1 MPREYRYQTLEKWLL
16 KGLQEQRWLPGE
28 RLPSVRS
35 LCQQQQVSKATVL
48 HAYQRLEAL
57 GLIESRPK
65 AGYFVLKPAAETCT
79 PRTTGTMLPP
89 RPVSLSDVFADI
101 MRRSAAFDILPDLKA
116 GEPAPGITAL
126 NRCLGR
132 ALRSQRGDRSQYYD
146 QPAGDEGL
154 REQLTLLYHRRGYH
168 CDPDNFIITS
178 GCQNAM
184 FLGLMACCQR
194 GDIVAV
200 ESPGF
205 YGILQLL
212 EQLELKVIEIPSSP
226 VTGMDMAA
234 LEDALKQWPIRACV
248 VTPAY
253 ATPSGSLMPEN
264 TRQQLLNLAENY
276 DLAIIED
283 DIYADIGFVRQPDPL
298 KAMDQSNRVIL
309 CSSFSKSLSRDIR
322 LGWIDGGRWH
332 ARIVRLKLVTQLASS
347 RYLQQGVT
355 EFIRDGGY
363 RSHLKRQRLEL
374 RQNRDQLIQ
383 LIQKQWPASLSK
395 TTRVSQPNGGLAVW
409 LELDHSKDTVACY
422 QRALEEGIIITPGSL
437 FSVSGQHSH
446 CLRLS
451 FAHHWDEKRT
461 QALKKLGQVLHH
473 SA

>member
-16 KGLQEQRWLPGE
+16 KGLQEQRWPPGE

-65 AGYFVLKPAAETCT
+65 AGYFVLKPSSETCE

-101 MRRSAAFDILPDLKA
+101 MGRSAAFDILPDLKA
-116 GEPAPGITAL
+116 GEASPGISAL

-132 ALRSQRGDRSQYYD
+132 ALRSQKGDRSQYYD
-146 QPAGDEGL
+146 QPAGDPGL
-154 REQLTLLYHRRGYH
+154 REQLALLYHRRGYQ
-168 CDPDNFIITS
+168 CEADNFCITS

-184 FLGLMACCQR
+184 FLALMACCQK

-226 VTGMDMAA
+226 ATGMDIDALEAA
-234 LEDALKQWPIRACV
+234 LQQWSVRACV

-253 ATPSGSLMPEN
+253 ATPSGSLMPDN
-264 TRQQLLNLAENY
+264 ARQKLLNLAENH

-283 DIYADIGFVRQPDPL
+283 DIYADTGFVRQPDPL
-298 KAMDQSNRVIL
+298 KALDQSNRVIL
-309 CSSFSKSLSRDIR
+309 CSSFSKSLSRDLR
-322 LGWIDGGRWH
+322 LGWIDGARWH
-332 ARIVRLKLVTQLASS
+332 ARILRLKLVTQLASS

-383 LIQKQWPASLSK
+383 LIQQQWPATLSRN
-395 TTRVSQPNGGLAVW
+395 TRISQPNGGLAVW
-409 LELDHSKDTVACY
+409 LELDSGKDILTCY
-422 QRALEEGIIITPGSL
+422 QYALQEGIVITPGSL
-437 FSVSGQHSH
+437 FSVSGQHGH

-461 QALKKLGQVLHH
+461 QALKKLGQVL
-473 SA
+473 SQ